1 MKNALVAQVLITI
14 ADLEEIK
21 GEEAFKAPAYR
32 RAAAYIHKMSEA
44 IEDVARDGKLQDL
57 PGVGK
62 NIAAKI
68 EEILEGGTAR
78 RLEKLLT
85 EIPSTLL
92 DLLMI
97 EGLGPKT
104 ASRLYREAGV
114 ETLGDLETAL
124 RDGRIAA
131 LKGFGDKRSEG
142 LRRGLQQIPA
152 REQRYLLA
160 HAWPVA
166 EAIAESLRRCH
177 QEVRAEVAGSV
188 RRRKEAVKDLDIV
201 VAAPEEAIPRVLS
214 CFKAT
219 EGVASVAS
227 EGQTK
232 CSVKLDG
239 GMQVDLRIVAP
250 GQFASALAHFTGSK
264 EHNTRLRGIARDL
277 GMKINEYG
285 VFEAEDEQQSRCEI
299 AGEEDIY
306 RLLGIEYVPPEL
318 REDTGE
324 IEAAIEGR
332 LPDLLEQEDIKGDL
346 HVHTAWTDGIDGIR
360 AMAEAGKQR
369 GYEYLAVTDHSKA
382 LAFAKGLNAER
393 LSAQGREIDALNEQ
407 IEGIKVLKGI
417 EVDVLVDGSLD
428 LPDSVLET
436 CDVVVASIHSG
447 FRNDEEQIMRRLEG
461 ACKSPHVDI
470 IGHPSGRIIGHR
482 NPYSL
487 DIHRLLDTAARTKT
501 AIEINASPDR
511 LDITDQQARAAKKA
525 GVRMAID
532 TDAHSRRGLGDIVFG
547 VSVARRGWLEKH
559 DVINTMS
566 QQDLQDFLK

>member
-68 EEILEGGTAR
+68 EEILERGTTR
-78 RLEKLLT
+78 RLEKLLA
-85 EIPSTLL
+85 EVPSTLL

-114 ETLGDLETAL
+114 ETLGDLEAAL
-124 RDGRIAA
+124 RDGRVAA
-131 LKGFGDKRSEG
+131 LKGFGEKRAEG
-142 LRRGLQQIPA
+142 LRRGLQQVSA

-160 HAWPVA
+160 YAHPVA
-166 EAIAESLRRCH
+166 EAIAESLRACH
-177 QEVRAEVAGSV
+177 AGVRAEVAGSV

-201 VAAPEEAIPRVLS
+201 VSAPEEGIPEVLS
-214 CFKAT
+214 CFKT
-219 EGVASVAS
+219 VEGVASVAS
-227 EGQTK
+227 DGQTK

-285 VFEAEDEQQSRCEI
+285 VFGADDDQPRCEI
-299 AGEEDIY
+299 DGEEDIY
-306 RLLGIEYVPPEL
+306 RLLGMEYVPPEL

-332 LPDLLEQEDIKGDL
+332 LPELLEQEDIKGDL
-346 HVHTAWTDGIDGIR
+346 HVHTDWTDGIDGIK

-369 GYEYLAVTDHSKA
+369 GYEYLAITDHSKA
-382 LAFAKGLNAER
+382 LAFARGLSAER
-393 LSAQGREIDALNEQ
+393 LSEQGREIDALNEQ
-407 IEGIKVLKGI
+407 IEGIRVLKGI
-417 EVDVLVDGSLD
+417 EVDVMVDGSLD

-447 FRNDEEQIMRRLEG
+447 FRNDEEQIMRRLES

-470 IGHPSGRIIGHR
+470 VGHPSGRIIGHR
-482 NPYSL
+482 DPYPL

-525 GVRMAID
+525 GVRVAIN
-532 TDAHSRRGLGDIVFG
+532 TDAHSRRGLGDMAFG
-547 VSVARRGWLEKH
+547 VSVARRGWLEKG

-566 QQDLQDFLK
+566 QRDLQEFLR